1 MSDLNPLGW
10 VTLGDSPRVTRPD
23 FLRPLSLLLGRAD
36 YHGGLALN
44 AHPVPA
50 DSNQAYLLARF
61 AENEQARQHETLVA
75 RYTENSEQAREHETL
90 RERTT
95 SMVFQT
101 SGVMLGLL
109 GFKEGSWQ
117 DNPISLFI
125 AVFILLLGTWG
136 LVSAIMSEN
145 TIVSRLP

>member
-1 MSDLNPLGW
+1 MNE
-10 VTLGDSPRVTRPD
+10 
-23 FLRPLSLLLGRAD
+23 
-36 YHGGLALN
+36 
-44 AHPVPA
+44 HPEPA
-50 DSNQAYLLARF
+50 NQAYIL
-61 AENEQARQHETLVA
+61 A
-75 RYTENSEQAREHETL
+75 RYTENCEQARQHETL

-117 DNPISLFI
+117 DNPISLII

-136 LVSAIMSEN
+136 LVSAIMSEWN
-145 TIVSRLP
+145 ILKHRKRIDTIRARLEPGLEPEPRRDGRSGCGLASTRGSLFSVWFCWRSS